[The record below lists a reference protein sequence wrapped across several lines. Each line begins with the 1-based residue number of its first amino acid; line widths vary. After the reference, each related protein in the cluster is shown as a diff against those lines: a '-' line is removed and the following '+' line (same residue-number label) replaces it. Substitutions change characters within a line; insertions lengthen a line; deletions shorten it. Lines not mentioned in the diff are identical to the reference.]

1 MADETFDAAWLSLRQ
16 RADHGARSRTLVHAL
31 RLEGRRRGWSHL
43 LDLGAGTGSNL
54 RYISNRVPWAKEWVL
69 VDHDDDLLAKV
80 RAPTH
85 TVRVRT
91 VTGDLDVE
99 GLAEVDEADVVT
111 ASALLDLVSES
122 WLTSLRDRCATTG
135 KAAYFAL
142 SYDGTVEWHR
152 TSSDAMDALVAD
164 AVNEHQ
170 RRDKGTGAALGPTAT
185 DVARRL
191 FEEAGYRVTVA
202 PSPWTLRAPRDVL
215 LVDALVAGWVEA
227 AAEVR
232 PDAADAIRGWG
243 EAAVR
248 RVRDEGAVVRVGHLD
263 MLALPPDPAAL

>member
-1 MADETFDAAWLSLRQ
+1 MADETFDAAWLALRQ
-16 RADHGARSRTLVHAL
+16 GADHSARSRTLVHAL
-31 RLEGRRRGWSHL
+31 RLEGRRRGWSRL
-43 LDLGAGTGSNL
+43 VDLGAGTGSNL
-54 RYISNRVPWAKEWVL
+54 RYISSRVPWAKDWVL
-69 VDHDDDLLAKV
+69 VDHDDDLLSMV

-122 WLTSLRDRCATTG
+122 WLTSLRDRCAATG

-142 SYDGTVEWHR
+142 SYDGTVEWHGR
-152 TSSDAMDALVAD
+152 SSDEMDALVAD

-170 RRDKGTGAALGPTAT
+170 RRDKGTGVALGPTAT
-185 DVARRL
+185 EVARRL
-191 FEEAGYRVTVA
+191 FEEAGYGVMVA
-202 PSPWTLRAPRDVL
+202 PSPWTLRAPRDVP
-215 LVDALVAGWVEA
+215 LVAALIAGWVEA

-232 PDAADAIRGWG
+232 PGDADAIQVWG

-248 RVRDEGAVVRVGHLD
+248 RVRDEGAVVHVGHFD
-263 MLALPPDPAAL
+263 MLALPSDSAAL